1 MTVSLWAYMMLL
13 FSFIWCAIS
22 FFSLLKKYGDLLE
35 INKQL
40 MDYIDS
46 IKEIINKNKQE
57 RQQDCDD

>member
-1 MTVSLWAYMMLL
+1 MMLL
-13 FSFIWCAIS
+13 FSFICCAIS

-46 IKEIINKNKQE
+46 IKEIIDKNKQE
-57 RQQDCDD
+57 RPQDCDD

>member
-13 FSFIWCAIS
+13 FSFICCAIS
-22 FFSLLKKYGDLLE
+22 FFSLLKKYGDLLK

-46 IKEIINKNKQE
+46 IKEIIDKNKKE